1 MSSQEARP
9 NARSAPRSESR
20 TIRSGAAAIGLGL
33 LAFGLLSAGCTTESA
48 TSRNRGDV
56 TVITLP
62 NEAEQIARAQQL
74 ALRAQK
80 TSDPGEAI
88 ELYSEAVTIYPDLPA
103 AWNNMGV
110 LLLSEGRLMEAA
122 EAFGSA
128 TQRTPNDPRPFFN
141 LGLTWDQAGYLDTA
155 LEHYSSALSLDERYL
170 PALRGA
176 IKAETRLGNS
186 SPILVDRIKT
196 ALFIERDPKW
206 REYLEL
212 QRSWAE
218 AEVRAKAGLPTAG
231 VAR

>member
-1 MSSQEARP
+1 MPSHARIVQ
-9 NARSAPRSESR
+9 ESR
-20 TIRSGAAAIGLGL
+20 APARRPLLAAACCLVAGGL
-33 LAFGLLSAGCTTESA
+33 LIVGCASGSGSTTKKKN
-48 TSRNRGDV
+48 T

-62 NEAEQIARAQQL
+62 NQGEQIAAAQQL

-80 TSDPGEAI
+80 TKDPETAI
-88 ELYSEAVTIYPDLPA
+88 DLYNQAVGKYPDLPA

-110 LLLSEGRLMEAA
+110 LLLGEGRLMEAA

-128 TQRTPNDPRPFFN
+128 SERTPNDPRPFFN
-141 LGLTWDQAGYLDTA
+141 LGLTWDRAGYLETA
-155 LEHYSSALSLDERYL
+155 LEHYSSALALDERYL

-176 IKAETRLGNS
+176 VKAECRLGNS
-186 SPILVDRIKT
+186 SPILVERIQR
-196 ALFIERDPKW
+196 ALFLERDAQW

-231 VAR
+231 IGR